1 MEEKKNSNCLVSLR
15 KGGSQAFIS
24 LENGGSLTRL
34 FLKQKEIIK
43 DFSAKHPYVNSFA
56 SAILFPFANRVFKGE
71 YMYKK
76 EKYTLK
82 TNHEINA
89 IHGLIYDKK
98 FVVDERY
105 NNVKSQSVRLKYI
118 NEERIKGF
126 PFRYSVMLTYI
137 LYDGSIS
144 LEVEVKNIDEKPF
157 PFTIGW
163 HPYFYTY
170 NKVDTMLTFNGENEV
185 IHNDYMIP
193 IEFKKIDKV
202 QNFSIGSQKLDNCYA
217 LQNGETS
224 LITPEYAIDIKSS
237 HDNNYIQVYT
247 PDLDNYIAVEPLTG
261 IADSF
266 NNKVGLQELNPE
278 EIFTIKWTIELQDA

>member
-15 KGGSQAFIS
+15 KGKSQAFIS

-43 DFSAKHPYVNSFA
+43 DFSAKYPYVNSFA
-56 SAILFPFANRVFKGE
+56 SAILFPFANRVFKGQ
-71 YMYKK
+71 YTYKK

-82 TNHEINA
+82 TNNEINA

-105 NNVKSQSVRLKYI
+105 NDAKSQSVRLKYTS
-118 NEERIKGF
+118 NEKVKGF
-126 PFRYSVMLTYI
+126 PFKYSVMLTYV
-137 LYDGSIS
+137 LYEDSIS
-144 LEVEVKNIDEKPF
+144 LEVKVKNIDEKTF

-170 NKVDTMLTFNGENEV
+170 DKVDTMLTFNGKNEV

-193 IEFKKIDKV
+193 IEFREIKGM
-202 QNFSIGSQKLDNCYA
+202 QRFTIGSQKLDHCYA

-237 HDNNYIQVYT
+237 YDKNYLQVYT
-247 PDLDNYIAVEPLTG
+247 PELENYISIEPLTG
-261 IADSF
+261 VADSF

-278 EIFTIKWTIELQDA
+278 EVFTIKWTIQLQDA